1 MTMKILHCCLAA
13 FYIDNYGY
21 QENIL
26 PKFHKLQGHEVRI
39 VASTETYIENIRLGY
54 VSPNSYYT
62 SENISITRIPYTKLL
77 PHFVARKLR
86 IYKGL
91 SDIVEEFDPDIIF
104 LHDTQ
109 FVSIREIA
117 RFARHKSI
125 RIYADCHTDFTNSA
139 RNWFS
144 RNILHKLIYRWC
156 AWIIEPYTSKFYG
169 VLPIRVDFLREVYKI
184 SDKKL
189 DLLVLGADDTQ
200 FDLKRSNEIREI
212 VRQKYK
218 IDINDFVVV
227 SGGKIDERKNIHI
240 LMESFRHIEQNNIK
254 LIIFGSICDNIK
266 DEVKKYESTK
276 NIILLGWLSTKD
288 IYELLIAS
296 DLGFFPGTHSVIW
309 EQSVGVGLPCVF
321 KKWKGIQ
328 HVDVAGNCMFIEE
341 ISPTKI
347 SALLLEIVSD
357 KTLYGRMKE
366 AAVTL
371 GVPKFSYSKISQY
384 AIEQG

>member
-1 MTMKILHCCLAA
+1 MKILHCCLAA